1 MKKLI
6 TEWKRFLDKKIIL
19 EQNEEYLENQV
30 KELLTQGYSEVS
42 EINLPDNKYTLGGG
56 GYVIEL
62 MSPDGSQNTG
72 YSIIRKSGIRGMYS
86 GQGVV
91 SGKKMGY
98 PYSDVY
104 KILFKNVGYKG
115 QEPAPAMIITTKT
128 SQQLPQEILD
138 EPGTLPVTAQNGKGS
153 FFFKDKYYKI
163 DLSDVFPNISG
174 NVEFICARAETIMKY
189 TPDIKPGSI
198 MIGFGVGSVN
208 NAYYI
213 SNNGSP
219 VTKAFKG

>member
-1 MKKLI
+1 MKELI
-6 TEWKRFLDKKIIL
+6 TEWKQFLDKKIIL
-19 EQNEEYLENQV
+19 EQNEEYLENEA
-30 KELLTQGYSEVS
+30 KKLLAQGYGEVS

-91 SGKKMGY
+91 SGKKLGY

-115 QEPAPAMIITTKT
+115 QEPAPAMVITTKT
-128 SQQLPQEILD
+128 SQQLPQEIIED
-138 EPGTLPVTAQNGKGS
+138 AAPPVTVKNGRGS
-153 FFFKDKYYKI
+153 FFLKGKYYKV
-163 DLSDVFPNISG
+163 DLSDIFSNING
-174 NVEFICARAETIMKY
+174 NVEFISSKAEDVVKY
-189 TPDIKPGSI
+189 IPDIKPGSI
-198 MIGFGVGSVN
+198 MIGFGVGDIN

-213 SNNGSP
+213 NNSGSP
-219 VTKAFKG
+219 ATKAFKG